1 MKYWTTSKHPFGQDM
16 FISIVPEF
24 GILGGPLA
32 AIYKAEF
39 PGTGTNMPSFIQDA
53 ADLYENNP

>member
-1 MKYWTTSKHPFGQDM
+1 M